1 MPIKLNNLNE
11 IATIIKTKYGN
22 NLNHMNFIFCF
33 KKDNNSY
40 FIFQEIQGM
49 PIKRIIYHE
58 SNNSVIFSASWASC
72 ANPYAMIVDAN
83 YDQIEN
89 WKDLQDRSRPYNSFI
104 EGGGFAQGYWKSISR
119 QNKTE
124 KKKKKKHKIK
134 YDTFVEYRVD
144 KICRAN
150 FNEWGFELYSS
161 TISMI
166 GICSRHS
173 FPYNV
178 RDVPG
183 SESQSL
189 VPLPPSAPTI
199 SYGSEPQ
206 QVGPEDE
213 DGASLH
219 ALLNKVSWQGGSF
232 HVPEFE
238 YGEKVSQIS
247 NPLGVPGGQGCDLS
261 SYWDANE
268 CDEENEMFD
277 KEMVNIFLGNKEKN
291 DTILDVGQKQ
301 VDLYFGD

>member
-49 PIKRIIYHE
+49 PIKRIVYHE
-58 SNNSVIFSASWASC
+58 SNNSVTFVASWAAW
-72 ANPYAMIVDAN
+72 ANPYAMIADAN

-104 EGGGFAQGYWKSISR
+104 KGGGFAQGFWESINR
-119 QNKTE
+119 RNKTE
-124 KKKKKKHKIK
+124 KKKKHKTK
-134 YDTFVEYRVD
+134 YDTYVEYRVD
-144 KICRAN
+144 KIRRAS
-150 FNEWGFELYSS
+150 FNEWGFELYSP

-166 GICSRHS
+166 GICSRHN
-173 FPYNV
+173 FPY
-178 RDVPG
+178 DVSDTQENTQAVIG
-183 SESQSL
+183 GHN
-189 VPLPPSAPTI
+189 
-199 SYGSEPQ
+199 YGFGNEP
-206 QVGPEDE
+206 PEDD
-213 DGASLH
+213 DGVFMH
-219 ALLNKVSWQGGSF
+219 KVTWQGGSF

-238 YGEKVSQIS
+238 YGEKISQVS
-247 NPLGVPGGQGCDLS
+247 NPQAIPGGQGCDLS

-277 KEMVNIFLGNKEKN
+277 EEMANMLLSNREKD
-291 DTILDVGQKQ
+291 DTILDVGQRQ